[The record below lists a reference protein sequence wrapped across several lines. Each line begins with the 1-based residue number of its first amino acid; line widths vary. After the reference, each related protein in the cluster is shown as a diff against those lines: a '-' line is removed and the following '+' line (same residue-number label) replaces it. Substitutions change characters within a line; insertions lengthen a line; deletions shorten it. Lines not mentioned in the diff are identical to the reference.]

1 MFLLSMYDRP
11 ENIRL
16 LMNIDIILS
25 VISVKGRQRDIRIRY
40 ELCPTFS
47 SNSKVKNTK
56 CIFFT
61 IYVLT
66 LLK

>member
-1 MFLLSMYDRP
+1 MYDRP

-25 VISVKGRQRDIRIRY
+25 VISVKGRQRDIRRY
-40 ELCPTFS
+40 ELCPTFC
-47 SNSKVKNTK
+47 SNSKVKNIK